1 MSHILPVDTTVLFYS
16 DSGAADPFILDSA
29 TSGVLDEDRL
39 EGSTPVD
46 ITSDV
51 FTVTVRRG
59 RSRWLDDIQTGT
71 ASVSV
76 ENRDRDYDPTGGGT
90 YSTDIVPGKRIVI
103 KTGSTTIF
111 TGDIDDWN
119 LNYTI
124 DGDATATA
132 VASDYLSLLGRTKL
146 DGFTATSQLSGE
158 RIAAILDR
166 TEVDFPVAD
175 RDIDDGVTTLQ
186 ADTVSAGT
194 DVVTYAKL
202 VERTEGGRL
211 FVSADGKLTFR
222 NRRTAIPSTASATFD
237 DTGSNIPY
245 SNIGIQ
251 VGSELLYN
259 RATVTR
265 AGGTVQ
271 SADNVTSQDA
281 YGIRTLDY
289 TGLLFTADSESQD
302 FADFLVSRYGTP
314 RARFELLE
322 VNLARLNSTQA
333 NTVIGLELG
342 DVVRVIYSPPGG
354 GSAID
359 QYGVVDKIE
368 HTVGIDSHRVR
379 FGLSSALDQPII
391 LDDVSFGV
399 LDSDYILAY

>member
-1 MSHILPVDTTVLFYS
+1 MSHILPVDTTVEFYA
-16 DSGAADPFILDSA
+16 DSGSADPFILDSP
-29 TSGVLDEDRL
+29 TNGILDEDAL
-39 EGSTPVD
+39 EGTSPVD

-51 FTVTVRRG
+51 FSVTVRRG
-59 RSRWLDDIQTGT
+59 KSRWLDDIQAGV
-71 ASVSV
+71 ASITV
-76 ENRDRDYDPTGGGT
+76 ENRDRDYDPTGSGT
-90 YSTDIVPGKRIVI
+90 YSTDIVPGKRLVV
-103 KTGSTTIF
+103 KTGGTTIF

-132 VASDYLSLLGRTKL
+132 VASDYLTLLGRTKL

-158 RIAAILDR
+158 RLEAILDR
-166 TEVDFPVAD
+166 IEVDFPVAD

-211 FVSADGKLTFR
+211 FVSADGKLTFK
-222 NRRTAIPSTASATFD
+222 NRRTAIPSTAAATFD

-245 SNIGIQ
+245 SNIGVQ

-265 AGGTVQ
+265 AGGNVQ
-271 SADNVTSQDA
+271 SADNATSQDA

-289 TGLLFTADSESQD
+289 TGLLFTADSDSQD

-322 VNLARLNSTQA
+322 VNLARLSASQCA
-333 NTVIGLELG
+333 TVIGLELG
-342 DVVRVIYSPPGG
+342 DVVRIIYSPPGG
-354 GSAID
+354 GTAID
-359 QYGVVDKIE
+359 QFGVVDKIE
-368 HTVGIDSHRVR
+368 HTIGIDSHRIR
-379 FGLSSALDQPII
+379 FGLSSALDQPLI
-391 LDDVSFGV
+391 LDDAVFGA

>member
-1 MSHILPVDTTVLFYS
+1 MLPVATTVEFYA

-29 TSGVLDEDRL
+29 TNGILDEDVL
-39 EGSTPVD
+39 EGTSPVD

-51 FTVTVRRG
+51 FSVSVRRG
-59 RSRWLDDIQTGT
+59 RSRWLDDVQAGVC
-71 ASVSV
+71 SVSV

-90 YSTDIVPGKRIVI
+90 YSTDIVPGKRLVI
-103 KTGSTTIF
+103 KTGGTTIF

-119 LNYTI
+119 LDYTI

-146 DGFTATSQLSGE
+146 NEFTATSQLSGE
-158 RIAAILDR
+158 RLEAILDR
-166 TEVDFPVAD
+166 GEVDFPVAD

-194 DVVTYAKL
+194 DVATYAKL

-211 FVSADGKLTFR
+211 FVAADGKLTFR

-245 SNIGIQ
+245 SAIGVQ
-251 VGSELLYN
+251 VGSELLFN

-265 AGGTVQ
+265 AGGNVQ
-271 SADNVTSQDA
+271 DADNATSQDA
-281 YGIRTLDY
+281 YGIRTLNYDN
-289 TGLLFTADSESQD
+289 LLFTSDTDSQD

-314 RARFELLE
+314 RARFETLE
-322 VNLARLNSTQA
+322 VNVAALTSGQA
-333 NTVIGLELG
+333 STVIGLELG

-359 QYGVVDKIE
+359 QSGVIDKIE
-368 HTVGIDSHRVR
+368 HTVGVDSHRIR

-391 LDDVSFGV
+391 LDDVVFGV

>member
-1 MSHILPVDTTVLFYS
+1 MLPVATTVEFYA

-29 TSGVLDEDRL
+29 TNGILDEDVL
-39 EGSTPVD
+39 EGTSPVD

-51 FTVTVRRG
+51 FSVTVRRG
-59 RSRWLDDIQTGT
+59 RSRWLDDVQAGVC
-71 ASVSV
+71 SVSV

-90 YSTDIVPGKRIVI
+90 YSTDIVPGKRLVI
-103 KTGSTTIF
+103 KTGGTTIF

-119 LNYTI
+119 LDYTI

-132 VASDYLSLLGRTKL
+132 IASDYLSLLGRTKL
-146 DGFTATSQLSGE
+146 NEFTATSQLSGQRLE
-158 RIAAILDR
+158 AILDR
-166 TEVDFPVAD
+166 GEVDFPVAD

-194 DVVTYAKL
+194 DVATYAKL

-245 SNIGIQ
+245 SAIGVQ
-251 VGSELLYN
+251 VGSELLFN

-265 AGGTVQ
+265 AGGNVQ
-271 SADNVTSQDA
+271 DADNATSQDA
-281 YGIRTLDY
+281 YGIRTLNYDN
-289 TGLLFTADSESQD
+289 LLFTSDTDSQD

-314 RARFELLE
+314 RARFETLE
-322 VNLARLNSTQA
+322 VNVAALTSGQA
-333 NTVIGLELG
+333 STVIGLELG

-359 QYGVVDKIE
+359 QSGVIDKIE
-368 HTVGIDSHRVR
+368 HTVGVDSHRIR

-391 LDDVSFGV
+391 LDDVVFGV

>member
-1 MSHILPVDTTVLFYS
+1 MLPVATTVEFYA
-16 DSGAADPFILDSA
+16 DSGAADPFILDSV
-29 TSGVLDEDRL
+29 TNGILDEDVL
-39 EGSTPVD
+39 EGTSPVD

-51 FTVTVRRG
+51 FSVSVRRG
-59 RSRWLDDIQTGT
+59 RSRWLDDVQAGT
-71 ASVSV
+71 CSVSV

-90 YSTDIVPGKRIVI
+90 YSTDIVPGKRLVI
-103 KTGSTTIF
+103 KTGGTTIF

-119 LNYTI
+119 LDYTI

-146 DGFTATSQLSGE
+146 NEFTATSQLSGE
-158 RIAAILDR
+158 RLEAILDR
-166 TEVDFPVAD
+166 GEVDFPVAD

-194 DVVTYAKL
+194 DVATYAKL

-245 SNIGIQ
+245 SAIGVQ
-251 VGSELLYN
+251 VGSELLFN

-265 AGGTVQ
+265 AGGNVQ
-271 SADNVTSQDA
+271 DADNATSQDA
-281 YGIRTLDY
+281 YGIRTLNYDN
-289 TGLLFTADSESQD
+289 LLFTSDTDSQD

-314 RARFELLE
+314 RARFETLE
-322 VNLARLNSTQA
+322 VNVAALTSGQA
-333 NTVIGLELG
+333 STVIGLELG

-359 QYGVVDKIE
+359 QSGVIDKIE
-368 HTVGIDSHRVR
+368 HTVGVDSHRIR

-391 LDDVSFGV
+391 LDDVVFGV

>member
-1 MSHILPVDTTVLFYS
+1 MLPVATTVEFYA

-29 TSGVLDEDRL
+29 TNGILDEDVL
-39 EGSTPVD
+39 EGTSPVD

-51 FTVTVRRG
+51 FSVSVRRG
-59 RSRWLDDIQTGT
+59 RSRWLDDVQAGVC
-71 ASVSV
+71 SVSV

-90 YSTDIVPGKRIVI
+90 YSTDIVPGKRLVI
-103 KTGSTTIF
+103 KTGGTTIF

-119 LNYTI
+119 LDYTI

-146 DGFTATSQLSGE
+146 NEFTATSQLSGE
-158 RIAAILDR
+158 RLEAILDR
-166 TEVDFPVAD
+166 GEVDFPVAD

-194 DVVTYAKL
+194 DVATYAKL

-211 FVSADGKLTFR
+211 FVAADGKLTFR

-245 SNIGIQ
+245 SAIGVQ
-251 VGSELLYN
+251 VGSELLFN

-265 AGGTVQ
+265 AGGNVQ
-271 SADNVTSQDA
+271 DADNATSQDA
-281 YGIRTLDY
+281 YGIRTLNYDN
-289 TGLLFTADSESQD
+289 LLFTSDTDSQD

-314 RARFELLE
+314 RARFETLE
-322 VNLARLNSTQA
+322 VNVAALTSGQA
-333 NTVIGLELG
+333 STVIGLELG

-354 GSAID
+354 GTAID
-359 QYGVVDKIE
+359 QTGVVDKIE
-368 HTVGIDSHRVR
+368 HTVGVDSHRIR

-391 LDDVSFGV
+391 LDDVVFGV